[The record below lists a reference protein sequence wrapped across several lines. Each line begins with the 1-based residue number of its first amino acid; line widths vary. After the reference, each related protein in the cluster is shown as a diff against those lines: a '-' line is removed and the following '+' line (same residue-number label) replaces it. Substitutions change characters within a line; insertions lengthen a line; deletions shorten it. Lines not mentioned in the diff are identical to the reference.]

1 MRAIRY
7 TTPEGAEAEYEPG
20 SCVEKDR
27 YLRPVKQ
34 GYIKNYRPLAA
45 FFTEVIERGRVTP

>member
-1 MRAIRY
+1 
-7 TTPEGAEAEYEPG
+7 
-20 SCVEKDR
+20 VEKDR